1 MERNRAVAL
10 FIGVVVSIPLL
21 VAYQMGVFPSMEE
34 WIAATMQ
41 RMLVLPVDGVSMNV
55 PLQYAFYTVM
65 AFASAWIGLEVLSQW
80 RRIAF
85 MIGMSF
91 LTVTLSAA
99 LAFNGVLFEPFS
111 GIIAVVVACCIG
123 MAASSGLSGVRR
135 HLLRSFFV
143 GRLTS
148 DGFEKLAREVKPT
161 DLTSRREVTVLTI
174 RLLNYAD
181 LAAEMEASEFEA
193 CVSYFQ
199 KRASEM
205 LVLNDGYLDSCNAQ
219 RVRGVFGFPMESE
232 KHASEAAIA
241 ALAMN
246 KSLVDLAKE
255 IEERW
260 KEKARF
266 GLALASGSV
275 VSGLYGYDDFQ
286 SFSVVGDA
294 VGFSDRLCS
303 LNTAYGSRIL
313 MDAKAYSKAK
323 EALEVRPMEMVFVE
337 REGKVS
343 EVYEVLSI
351 HGGLKEKAAKARDAF
366 WQGVVQFRKGDL
378 KESLKSFEKA
388 KIEGEDDAP
397 LEYFIEMVK
406 KAQKDA
412 SPEGV
417 EAKPSKGAKHAR
429 SLKTS

>member
-10 FIGVVVSIPLL
+10 FIGVVVSAALL
-21 VAYQMGVFPSMEE
+21 VAYQMGIFPGMEE
-34 WIAATMQ
+34 WIAGAMQ
-41 RMLVLPVDGVSMNV
+41 RMLVLPAGGVRMSI

-65 AFASAWIGLEVLSQW
+65 AFSSAWIGLEVLSQW

-91 LTVTLSAA
+91 LTITLSAA

-111 GIIAVVVACCIG
+111 GIIAVVVACSIG

-135 HLLRSFFV
+135 HLLHSFFV

-148 DGFEKLAREVKPT
+148 DRFETLAREVNPT
-161 DLTSRREVTVLTI
+161 DLTSRRDVTVLTV

-181 LAAEMEASEFEA
+181 LAADMEASEFET
-193 CVSYFQ
+193 CVSHFQ
-199 KRASEM
+199 EKASEM
-205 LVLNDGYLDSCNAQ
+205 LVLNGGYLDACNAQ
-219 RVRGVFGFPMESE
+219 RVRGVFGFPLAAE
-232 KHASEAAIA
+232 KHAVEASLA
-241 ALAMN
+241 ALAMS
-246 KSLVDLAKE
+246 KLLVDLTKE
-255 IEERW
+255 VEERW
-260 KEKARF
+260 DVKMKL
-266 GLALASGSV
+266 GLAVASGSV
-275 VSGLYGYDDFQ
+275 VSGLYGFDDFQ
-286 SFSVVGDA
+286 AFSVVGDA

-313 MDAKAYSKAK
+313 MDAKAYSLSK

-337 REGKVS
+337 RENNVS
-343 EVYEVLSI
+343 EVYEILSAS
-351 HGGLKEKAAKARDAF
+351 GELKEKVAKARDAF

-388 KIEGEDDAP
+388 KIEDRDDAP
-397 LEYFIEMVK
+397 LDYFIELVK
-406 KAQKDA
+406 KAEKDS
-412 SPEGV
+412 SPGGV
-417 EAKPSKGAKHAR
+417 ETKPSKGAKHTR